1 MGTVGERLKGS
12 VRRSEHEPEYEKDGE
27 KDCCE
32 RQGQQQA
39 LLTGGANDTN
49 FAIPYIVI
57 SRLYLNESQH
67 SGKVR

>member
-1 MGTVGERLKGS
+1 MKGS

-39 LLTGGANDTN
+39 FLLTGGANDTN

-67 SGKVR
+67 LSKVR